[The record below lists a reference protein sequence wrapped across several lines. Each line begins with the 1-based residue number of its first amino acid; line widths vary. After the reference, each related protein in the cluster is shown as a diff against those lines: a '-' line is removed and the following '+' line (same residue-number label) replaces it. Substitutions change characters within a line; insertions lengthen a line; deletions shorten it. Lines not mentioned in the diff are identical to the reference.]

1 MSVPSQE
8 LENLHPRVQAVADVH
23 PVVPVNVDTRWQVE
37 LPRVLP
43 EGADEHQYLAVRG
56 EYLEVVEGSVHHP
69 QVAFFVIGHALRAY
83 ELARTSALASDAAH
97 EFSVRGEYLYRAAA
111 GVG

>member
-8 LENLHPRVQAVADVH
+8 LANLHPRVQAVAHVNA
-23 PVVPVNVDTRWQVE
+23 VVLVNVDTRGQIE

-43 EGADEHQYLAVRG
+43 EGADEHQYLAVRC

-83 ELARTSALASDAAH
+83 ELARTSTLAPDAAH
-97 EFSVRGEYLYRAAA
+97 KFSVGGE
-111 GVG
+111 